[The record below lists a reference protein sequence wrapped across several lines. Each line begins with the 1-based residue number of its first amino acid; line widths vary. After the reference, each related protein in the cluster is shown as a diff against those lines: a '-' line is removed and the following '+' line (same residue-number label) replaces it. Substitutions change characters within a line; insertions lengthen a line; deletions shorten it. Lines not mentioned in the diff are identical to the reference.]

1 VPSTRRFGDL
11 PVRQIAWFVPD
22 IESSARAHSASFGSG
37 PFFTFHHVP
46 LNWSEHRGQRVT
58 HDHSSVYGQWGD
70 VMVEF
75 VAQHGDNP
83 SAFHDMFPAGSSA
96 QGLHHMAIWV
106 DDLDTAIADF
116 GAQDM
121 PLAQLSEVTS
131 GTRYAFVDAT
141 ASLGHML
148 ELYEPSEQ
156 LTGFYDMVRNA
167 AKDWDGS
174 DPIRKL
180 N

>member
-1 VPSTRRFGDL
+1 
-11 PVRQIAWFVPD
+11 
-22 IESSARAHSASFGSG
+22 
-37 PFFTFHHVP
+37 
-46 LNWSEHRGQRVT
+46 
-58 HDHSSVYGQWGD
+58 
-70 VMVEF
+70 
-75 VAQHGDNP
+75 
-83 SAFHDMFPAGSSA
+83 
-96 QGLHHMAIWV
+96 MAIWV

-141 ASLGHML
+141 VSLGHML